1 MRLGHGQRRAVVI
14 MWLWTALL
22 SGFVLYPVYTGKGD
36 AVVPVLAGAMG
47 LILLTWFH
55 PGVRQARE
63 TNGHIDLL
71 DAAPTTNGSTNGR
84 QAAAATT
91 ATGTNGAAEAG
102 EVRTAVPAAA
112 PDETSASRPRGSAP
126 PGRHS
131 KKGRRART

>member
-1 MRLGHGQRRAVVI
+1 
-14 MWLWTALL
+14 
-22 SGFVLYPVYTGKGD
+22 
-36 AVVPVLAGAMG
+36 MG

-63 TNGHIDLL
+63 TNGQLDLL
-71 DAAPTTNGSTNGR
+71 DAAPTTNGSTNRR
-84 QAAAATT
+84 QPVAATT
-91 ATGTNGAAEAG
+91 ATGANGAAEAG
-102 EVRTAVPAAA
+102 DVRTAVPAAA